1 MNFWRSLAGMVELE
15 LASADIETSINTANE
30 HGITLYYLNR
40 TSDLSARFLLKR
52 ADYKMLDSLCQKRG
66 DVLKLVARKG
76 VYWWLKGLLRRP
88 VVVIGLIL
96 ISFTLFFL
104 PTRVL
109 FVRTEGNFLIPD
121 RQIIAAGE
129 RCGVYFGASRRDV
142 RSEKV
147 KNAILSALP
156 ELQWAGV
163 NTKGCVAI
171 ISVRER
177 TEAETKEDEY
187 VGSIVAERDG
197 IITSCT
203 ILEGNAL
210 CSVGQVV
217 QKGQVLISAYT
228 DCGLCIQV
236 TQARG
241 EIFAQTER
249 NLSVIAPTE
258 CIEKREIQNTKKKI
272 SLLLGKKRINLWKDS
287 GIWDTTCDRMY
298 EEYYVTLPGGY
309 QLPLGVA
316 VETGTVYQLQ
326 ESQLQPEALE
336 ASIADYGKSYLYQ
349 HMVAGEIINSSETL
363 DVSYGLIYL
372 NGEYVCT
379 EMIGR
384 VQREQ
389 IGEENGENS

>member
-1 MNFWRSLAGMVELE
+1 M
-15 LASADIETSINTANE
+15 
-30 HGITLYYLNR
+30 
-40 TSDLSARFLLKR
+40 
-52 ADYKMLDSLCQKRG
+52 
-66 DVLKLVARKG
+66 
-76 VYWWLKGLLRRP
+76 
-88 VVVIGLIL
+88 
-96 ISFTLFFL
+96 
-104 PTRVL
+104 
-109 FVRTEGNFLIPD
+109 IPD

-129 RCGVYFGASRRDV
+129 SCGVYFGASRRAV

-177 TEAETKEDEY
+177 TEAETKEEQEY
-187 VGSIVAERDG
+187 VSSIVADRDG

-203 ILEGNAL
+203 ILEGNSL

-228 DCGLCIQV
+228 DCGLSIRA
-236 TQARG
+236 TRAEG

-249 NLSVIAPTE
+249 NLSVVAPTE
-258 CIEKREIQNTKKKI
+258 CIEKREIKNTKKKI

-326 ESQLQPEALE
+326 ESQLQPETLE
-336 ASIADYGKSYLYQ
+336 ASIADYGKSYLHQ
-349 HMVAGEIINSSETL
+349 HMVAGEIINSSETFA
-363 DVSYGLIYL
+363 VSDGLIYL

-389 IGEENGENS
+389 IGEANGENG